1 MSGGIKMRF
10 LYLGIS
16 FIIAALLRYYLS
28 KLIYD
33 NLKDKIPYGS
43 LILNILG
50 CFIIGLLM
58 VYAAGENIVIFK
70 AVNTNNILITVFI
83 AFTTSS
89 YKAVNFLKKKMLI
102 KASTNIFYNV
112 FLGLVFLTLGNLIAQ

>member
-1 MSGGIKMRF
+1 MRF
-10 LYLGIS
+10 LYLGMI
-16 FIIAALLRYYLS
+16 FILAALLRYYLS

-33 NLKDKIPYGS
+33 NLRDKIVYGS

-50 CFIIGLLM
+50 CFIIGFLM
-58 VYAAGENIVIFK
+58 VYAAGENFVLFK
-70 AVNTNNILITVFI
+70 TVNTNNILITIFI

-112 FLGLVFLTLGNLIAQ
+112 FLGLVFLTLGNLLAQ

>member
-1 MSGGIKMRF
+1 MSGGIKMQF
-10 LYLGIS
+10 LYLGLS

-28 KLIYD
+28 KLIYY
-33 NLKDKIPYGS
+33 NSRDKIPYGS
-43 LILNILG
+43 LLLNILG

-58 VYAAGENIVIFK
+58 VYAARENIVLFK

-89 YKAVNFLKKKMLI
+89 YKAINFLKNKMLI

-112 FLGLVFLTLGNLIAQ
+112 FLGLVFLTLGNLLAQ

>member
-1 MSGGIKMRF
+1 MQF

-16 FIIAALLRYYLS
+16 FIITASLRYYFS

-33 NLKDKIPYGS
+33 NLRDKISYGS

-58 VYAAGENIVIFK
+58 VYAAGENIVLFK
-70 AVNTNNILITVFI
+70 EVNTNNILITVFI

>member
-10 LYLGIS
+10 LYIGII
-16 FIIAALLRYYLS
+16 FIITALLRYYLS
-28 KLIYD
+28 KLIHD
-33 NLKDKIPYGS
+33 NLRDKIVYGS

-50 CFIIGLLM
+50 CFIIGFLM
-58 VYAAGENIVIFK
+58 VYAAGENFVLFK
-70 AVNTNNILITVFI
+70 TVNTNNILITIFI

-112 FLGLVFLTLGNLIAQ
+112 FLGLVFLTLGNLLAQ